1 MKRTLLDI
9 TQKLFRKKISTSLT
23 PKDLSDSTYWIFE
36 AKGYRFVSILREVEF
51 RIAQDRILVVIN
63 SQGISPRDFV
73 VEEGSS
79 GLLVKFIKSNFEYQ
93 LDDADYI
100 EIHGDIEKY
109 A

>member
-51 RIAQDRILVVIN
+51 RISQDRILVVIN